1 MRGESKEERFERI
14 VQKRVQN
21 VLDGLQRLSQCSN
34 KRIYQWNDQQLK
46 KIWAAVDHDLMNC
59 KESFKNAEKKEFK
72 L

>member
-1 MRGESKEERFERI
+1 MRGESKEDRFERI

-34 KRIYQWNDQQLK
+34 KRIYQWNDLQLK
-46 KIWAAVDHDLMNC
+46 KIWTAIDNDLMRC
-59 KESFKNAEKKEFK
+59 KESFENAEKKEFK